1 MRTLHYLPLIALLL
15 TACADEPAFD
25 ATGTFEATEVTLS
38 SEVAGRIVSL
48 TVQEGDTVAAG
59 ELIAQVDTSAL
70 YLQKLQLRAQ
80 SRSVDEGRPDISA
93 QVAALRSDITRQQH
107 ELERLRRLHHDGAAT
122 DKQVD
127 DAEAALRTT
136 EKELAARLS
145 TLSRS
150 DRSLTAQRASVDLQV
165 GQIDDRIARCRTIAP
180 TGGTVLERYA
190 EPGEMAT
197 VGRPLIRLADLTNV
211 YLRAYVTSDQLADV
225 RLGQHVRVTAD
236 FGGDRRFD
244 YDGRVTWIAAESEF
258 TPKGIQTRD
267 SRANLVYAIK
277 VAVRNDGRIKLG
289 TYGELHLH

>member
-1 MRTLHYLPLIALLL
+1 M
-15 TACADEPAFD
+15 
-25 ATGTFEATEVTLS
+25 
-38 SEVAGRIVSL
+38 
-48 TVQEGDTVAAG
+48 
-59 ELIAQVDTSAL
+59 
-70 YLQKLQLRAQ
+70 
-80 SRSVDEGRPDISA
+80 
-93 QVAALRSDITRQQH
+93 AALRSDITRQQH

-165 GQIDDRIARCRTIAP
+165 AQIDDRIARCRTIAP

>member
-1 MRTLHYLPLIALLL
+1 MKTSCLLPLTALLL
-15 TACADEPAFD
+15 TACAGEPSFD

-48 TVQEGDTVAAG
+48 TAQEGDTVAAG
-59 ELIAQVDTSAL
+59 ELIALVDTSAL

-80 SRSVDEGRPDISA
+80 SRSVDEGRPDVSA
-93 QVAALRSDITRQQH
+93 QAAALRSDIARQQH

-127 DAEAALRTT
+127 DAEAILRTT
-136 EKELAARLS
+136 EKQLGGLLS
-145 TLSRS
+145 TLSRN

-165 GQIDDRIARCRTIAP
+165 AQIDDRIARCRTLAP
-180 TGGTVLERYA
+180 TAGTVLERYA

-197 VGRPLIRLADLTNV
+197 VGRPLVRLADLTNV
-211 YLRAYVTSDQLADV
+211 YLRAYVTSEQLAGI
-225 RLGQHVRVTAD
+225 RLGQRVRVTAD
-236 FGGDRRFD
+236 FGGDQRFD
-244 YDGRVTWIAAESEF
+244 YAGRVTWIAAESEF

-267 SRANLVYAIK
+267 SRANLVYAVK

-289 TYGELHLH
+289 TYGELHLR

>member
-1 MRTLHYLPLIALLL
+1 MKTLRFLPLIALLF
-15 TACADEPAFD
+15 TACTGEPPFD

-48 TVQEGDTVAAG
+48 TAQEGDTVAAG
-59 ELIAQVDTSAL
+59 ELIALVDTSAL

-80 SRSVDEGRPDISA
+80 SRSVDEGRPDVSA
-93 QVAALRSDITRQQH
+93 QAAALRSDIARQQH

-127 DAEAALRTT
+127 DAEAILRTT
-136 EKELAARLS
+136 EKQLGGLLS

-165 GQIDDRIARCRTIAP
+165 AQIDDRIARCRTLAP
-180 TGGTVLERYA
+180 TAGTVLERYA

-197 VGRPLIRLADLTNV
+197 VGRPLVRLADLTNV
-211 YLRAYVTSDQLADV
+211 YLRAYVTSEQLAGI
-225 RLGQHVRVTAD
+225 RLGQRVRVTAD
-236 FGGDRRFD
+236 FGGDQRFD
-244 YDGRVTWIAAESEF
+244 YAGRVTWIAAESEF

-267 SRANLVYAIK
+267 SRANLVYAVK

-289 TYGELHLH
+289 TYGELHLR